1 MSTGVVTCHVSR
13 VTAVSMF
20 RIKIDYGSDG
30 SLESRLYVSGAG
42 RGDAGRYSCVMPGL
56 ASVQPANINI
66 TVTQGEG
73 EIFLIDFILTIL
85 TRQVIDMIGNID
97 SDLQL

>member
-1 MSTGVVTCHVSR
+1 
-13 VTAVSMF
+13 MF

-73 EIFLIDFILTIL
+73 EIFLIIFISTIL
-85 TRQVIDMIGNID
+85 TSQGIDTIR
-97 SDLQL
+97 

>member
-85 TRQVIDMIGNID
+85 MFNEAG
-97 SDLQL
+97 

>member
-1 MSTGVVTCHVSR
+1 
-13 VTAVSMF
+13 MF

-85 TRQVIDMIGNID
+85 MFNEAGYWLGID
-97 SDLQL
+97 Q

>member
-1 MSTGVVTCHVSR
+1 
-13 VTAVSMF
+13 MF

-73 EIFLIDFILTIL
+73 EIFFKVFILTIL
-85 TRQVIDMIGNID
+85 MFNEAW
-97 SDLQL
+97 

>member
-1 MSTGVVTCHVSR
+1 MSLIMHEHRGCHVSR

-66 TVTQGEG
+66 TVTQGKG
-73 EIFLIDFILTIL
+73 GIFLIDFILTIL
-85 TRQVIDMIGNID
+85 MFNEAG
-97 SDLQL
+97 

>member
-1 MSTGVVTCHVSR
+1 
-13 VTAVSMF
+13 MF

-73 EIFLIDFILTIL
+73 EIFLIDFI
-85 TRQVIDMIGNID
+85 
-97 SDLQL
+97 

>member
-1 MSTGVVTCHVSR
+1 MS
-13 VTAVSMF
+13 

-73 EIFLIDFILTIL
+73 ELFLID
-85 TRQVIDMIGNID
+85 ID
-97 SDLQL
+97 SDLQLNCDDQPPTAIPNEVKGCIRIIQILANVPI

>member
-1 MSTGVVTCHVSR
+1 MSLIMHEHRGCHVSR

-73 EIFLIDFILTIL
+73 EIFWIVFIITIL
-85 TRQVIDMIGNID
+85 MFNEAG
-97 SDLQL
+97 